1 MSRLLIAIFILH
13 LFLARFVHSQKPELV
28 VPIGHILGIN
38 SVVFSPDGR
47 YVLSG
52 SYDEIVKLWEVSSG
66 RLLRSF
72 VGHTDRVLSV
82 AFSADGRYVLS
93 GSDDKT
99 VKLWEVGTGKLIR
112 TLEGHRSSVYSVAFS
127 SNGRYILSGSWDNTV
142 KIWKVSTGKLLR
154 TFKGHSKGA
163 NSSAFSPD
171 ARYVLSAS
179 DDGMVRFWDIGTGKL
194 IKTLEGHTEGCN
206 SVAFSPDARY
216 VLSAS
221 NDGMVRIWEVGTG
234 KLLRTL
240 QGYTLNVKSV
250 AFSPN
255 GRYVLS
261 ASDDGTVR
269 IWEVGTGKLIKTLEG
284 HTERCNS
291 VAFSPDA
298 CYVLSA
304 SNDKTVKLW
313 EVSTGKLL
321 RTLQGY
327 TLNVNSVAFSPD
339 GRYALSGSDDNSV
352 KLWEV
357 SKSKLLQTLQ
367 GHSSR
372 VFSVAFSSDSRYALS
387 GSDDTSVKLW
397 EISTGKLVKT
407 LEGHSRGV
415 KSVAF
420 SPDGQYALSGSD
432 DTSVKLWEISTGK
445 LVKTLEGHSRG
456 VKSVAFSPD
465 GHYAL
470 SGSFD
475 DTVKL
480 WEVGTG
486 KLIKTLVGRTYGFS
500 SVVFSPDGRYG
511 LLGSYDG
518 TVRLWEVGTGKLI
531 KALEGH
537 TYGVSSVAF
546 SSDGQYVMSGSW
558 DTSIKLWNA
567 VTGKELGTLIA
578 VDSTDWVVT
587 TPSGLFDASPG
598 AMKLM
603 HYVVNDSTD
612 HNEPWKV
619 IEFEQLKQ
627 RYYQPGLLSIL
638 VGFSKEPLR
647 QVPTFEGVNL
657 PPGIELSLK
666 GDELTVKL
674 YNRKGGIG
682 PVSVF
687 INGAEV
693 VEDLRTNPKR
703 DVSQNALILTL
714 PLIRFANRYDTLN
727 SIRVVATNGEGWLSS
742 RPAEINY
749 RPTVRTRGGE
759 PERSPSSAAKTIRLR
774 AVVVG
779 TSNIGLRFAHSD
791 AEQIANSLRLAA
803 TELLGSANGSV
814 QLLVTKPS
822 GVIQSNKAQIIKAL
836 VEAQQTHPEDIFILH
851 LSGHAVNYGGQ
862 DGDLYY
868 LTAGATSADANYIN
882 DPAIRQTY
890 ALSSQELTHY
900 LNQIP
905 ARKKLLILDV
915 CSAGKGAEKLLL
927 AARDVP
933 ASQIRALD
941 RLQER
946 TGFYVLAGSAADAVS
961 YEANVYGQGLLTY
974 TLLKGIKGAAL
985 RREGTDEFVDVEKW
999 LGYAVEQVPLLA
1011 KDIGG
1016 IQQPFYRGTQNQRS
1030 FDVGRITESIKAK
1043 IHIAEPKPVLL
1054 VKSFQEDAQFDD
1066 VLELKNKVES
1076 ALNDLIAA
1084 RGADA
1089 PMLTMEAKDYPGA
1102 YTLNGRYTL
1111 RGEIISVSCKV
1122 FRASVLIGEFVV
1134 SGTKSKLS
1142 DLARLVLERAQRLVT
1157 Q

>member
-163 NSSAFSPD
+163 NSS
-171 ARYVLSAS
+171 
-179 DDGMVRFWDIGTGKL
+179 
-194 IKTLEGHTEGCN
+194 
-206 SVAFSPDARY
+206 AFSPDARY